1 MKQQIMD
8 ESTGIR
14 YTLQGD
20 YYVPNLVLPEEEYSI
35 GKYGLLRKRFLQEY
49 RKGTYSTLLLS
60 GRLNEHLHEIDE
72 QAHDFISRT
81 VKQLA
86 AAQGIDEALKARD
99 QMAWVGAMNAIKAQ
113 AKEMAL
119 KKIVCGRE

>member
-1 MKQQIMD
+1 M
-8 ESTGIR
+8 
-14 YTLQGD
+14 
-20 YYVPNLVLPEEEYSI
+20 
-35 GKYGLLRKRFLQEY
+35 QEH

-60 GRLNEHLHEIDE
+60 GKLNEHLHEIDE
-72 QAHDFISRT
+72 QAHDFVSRT

-113 AKEMAL
+113 AEE
-119 KKIVCGRE
+119 VVVRELVLG

>member
-1 MKQQIMD
+1 MREHCKD
-8 ESTGIR
+8 THSA
-14 YTLQGD
+14 
-20 YYVPNLVLPEEEYSI
+20 
-35 GKYGLLRKRFLQEY
+35 
-49 RKGTYSTLLLS
+49 LLLS

-99 QMAWVGAMNAIKAQ
+99 QMAWVGAMNEPKAQ
-113 AKEMAL
+113 AEEAAVKE
-119 KKIVCGRE
+119 IVFEQEMER

>member
-8 ESTGIR
+8 ESTGIS
-14 YTLQGD
+14 YTLRGD

-35 GKYGLLRKRFLQEY
+35 GKYGLMRKHFLQEH

-72 QAHDFISRT
+72 QAHDFVSGT

-86 AAQGIDEALKARD
+86 AAQGIDEALKAHD
-99 QMAWVGAMNAIKAQ
+99 QMAWVGAMNAVKAQ
-113 AKEMAL
+113 AEEMVVRE
-119 KKIVCGRE
+119 IVCC